1 MNPLTAACSDQI
13 AIQRFLSTRNWKE
26 GFKSQIVATCSAFPF
41 VLTLW
46 FVGLAL
52 FTYYSQNPDPSL
64 NDSDGVFFRFIATH
78 LPTPMP
84 GIFMAAMLAAIMS
97 TLDSGINSMATI
109 WLKEFHQKYINKKMD
124 GIQEVKTSRWATLS
138 VGIIAIGLG
147 LLLDGSGKWLAQS
160 AAEIGVLFYLFNSI
174 ILPAFLFAVLS
185 PRANSRLIWL
195 LMFYSIGSGVA
206 MKIWYA
212 LSRATK
218 QAWNPGEPLSWAG
231 PISFMYVLTPLII
244 GIFFIVLWFVFK
256 SKRKLKLLVSSLMVG
271 ALGLGVTQG
280 MLVWYIFSNALI
292 DKSPM
297 ARSFMFYL
305 PLNLIIGFIAL
316 QCCPRQPREKYQGLT
331 LGTINEPIL
340 TKMDN

>member
-1 MNPLTAACSDQI
+1 
-13 AIQRFLSTRNWKE
+13 
-26 GFKSQIVATCSAFPF
+26 
-41 VLTLW
+41 
-46 FVGLAL
+46 
-52 FTYYSQNPDPSL
+52 
-64 NDSDGVFFRFIATH
+64 
-78 LPTPMP
+78 
-84 GIFMAAMLAAIMS
+84 
-97 TLDSGINSMATI
+97 
-109 WLKEFHQKYINKKMD
+109 MD